1 MRIPANAPPQPW
13 SDLVND
19 QAELAPRI
27 ALVALGGNLASNA
40 GTPADTLQAAME
52 QLVLRFG
59 AEVVCS
65 RLYRNPA
72 FPVGTGPDYVNA
84 AARVPI
90 VAGQDAR
97 IVLDILQQIEAMFGR
112 ERGVRWGGRTL
123 DLDLLALD
131 DLILPDPATHSLWR
145 DLPPLAQQSV
155 VPEQLILP
163 HPRLQD
169 RGFVLVPLA
178 EIAPDWT
185 HPVLG
190 LSVAQMLAAVPAA
203 ERESVICLQNL

>member
-1 MRIPANAPPQPW
+1 MRTPANAPPQPW

-65 RLYRNPA
+65 PLYRNPA
-72 FPVGTGPDYVNA
+72 FPVGSGPDYVNA

-90 VAGQDAR
+90 GAGQDAAGGGTLRRPVALLATEGFR
-97 IVLDILQQIEAMFGR
+97 ISGLRQRLGIDGGKIGIDAGEDVIGTDRVF
-112 ERGVRWGGRTL
+112 ERGRRLRAILGMGGGCQQQRNSREGSETTEHQMEPFL
-123 DLDLLALD
+123 R
-131 DLILPDPATHSLWR
+131 PATKSR
-145 DLPPLAQQSV
+145 SQPRMSRLPPIGV
-155 VPEQLILP
+155 
-163 HPRLQD
+163 R
-169 RGFVLVPLA
+169 
-178 EIAPDWT
+178 
-185 HPVLG
+185 
-190 LSVAQMLAAVPAA
+190 
-203 ERESVICLQNL
+203 